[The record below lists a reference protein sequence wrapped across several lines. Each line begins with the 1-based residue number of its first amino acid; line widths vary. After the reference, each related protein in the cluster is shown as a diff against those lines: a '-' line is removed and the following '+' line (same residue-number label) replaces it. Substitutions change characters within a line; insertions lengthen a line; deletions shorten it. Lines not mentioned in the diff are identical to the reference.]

1 MSPLVFLWLLLG
13 LGLLVVGAEGLV
25 GGGVRLARRLG
36 ISPLVVGLTVVALGT
51 SSPELAV
58 GLGAVYSGAGD
69 VAVGNAIGSNI
80 FNTLCILGVAALI
93 TPMIVQSE
101 VLRRDVPVM
110 LVACVAPL
118 LAGLDGVISRI
129 EGVLLFAG
137 LITYLVWLI
146 RLARRNP
153 EAVDVEETASKPI
166 PPGVG
171 PIVFDVV
178 RLVAGFVLLALGAD
192 LLVDSAS
199 TIARAAGVS
208 ELVIGLTIVG
218 AGTGLPELATSLL
231 AAMRGQRDVA
241 VGNVVG
247 SNIFN
252 VLGILGVSAAFAP
265 EGVGLAIADSVL
277 KVDLPVMILACVACL
292 PLFFTGGRISRFE
305 GGLLL
310 SGYVLYVVYTVLDAR
325 GAGMPTWT
333 TNLLLFAAL
342 PLVALGFGF
351 TAWREARTRGML
363 PF

>member
-1 MSPLVFLWLLLG
+1 MSGFVFLWLLLG
-13 LGLLVVGAEGLV
+13 LALLVLGAEGLV

-36 ISPLVVGLTVVALGT
+36 VSPLVCGLTIVALGT

-58 GLGAVYSGAGD
+58 GLGAVYSGSGD

-80 FNTLCILGVAALI
+80 FNTLCILGVSALI
-93 TPMIVQSE
+93 TPLLVQGE

-110 LVACVAPL
+110 LAASFAPL
-118 LAGLDGVISRI
+118 VVGFDGNISRL

-137 LITYLVWLI
+137 LLAYLAWLI
-146 RLARRNP
+146 RIARRNP
-153 EAVDVEETASKPI
+153 DAVEVDDVANKPI
-166 PPGVG
+166 PAGVG
-171 PIVFDVV
+171 PIVWDVARV
-178 RLVAGFVLLALGAD
+178 VGGFVLLAVGSD

-231 AAMRGQRDVA
+231 AALRGQRDVA

-265 EGVGLAIADSVL
+265 GGVGLDIADTVL
-277 KVDLPVMILACVACL
+277 SVDLPVMILAAVACL
-292 PLFFTGGRISRFE
+292 PLFFTGGRISRPE
-305 GGLLL
+305 AVLLL
-310 SGYVLYVVYTVLDAR
+310 AAYVLYVVGTVLEAR
-325 GAGMPTWT
+325 GSGFPPWLT
-333 TNLLLFAAL
+333 TGLLWIAL
-342 PLVALGFGF
+342 PAVAVGF
-351 TAWREARTRGML
+351 TLTTWRETRKRL
-363 PF
+363 RPSD

>member
-1 MSPLVFLWLLLG
+1 MSPLVFLWLVLG
-13 LGLLVVGAEGLV
+13 LVLLVVGAEGLV
-25 GGGVRLARRLG
+25 GGGVRLARRVG

-58 GLGAVYSGAGD
+58 GLGAVYNGSGD

-80 FNTLCILGVAALI
+80 FNTLCILGIASLI
-93 TPMIVQSE
+93 APLIVQGE
-101 VLRRDVPVM
+101 VLRRDMPVM
-110 LVACVAPL
+110 LAASFAPV
-118 LAGLDGVISRI
+118 LAGFDGLISRV

-137 LITYLVWLI
+137 LIGYLVWLI

-153 EAVDVEETASKPI
+153 GEVEVDEAAKKPV
-166 PPGVG
+166 PPGVKW
-171 PIVFDVV
+171 IVFDVGRV
-178 RLVAGFVLLALGAD
+178 LAGLLLLAIGSD

-231 AAMRGQRDVA
+231 AAFRGQRDVA

-265 EGVGLAIADSVL
+265 GGTGLVIPGSVL
-277 KVDLPVMILACVACL
+277 WGDLPVMILAAVACL
-292 PLFFTGGRISRFE
+292 PLFFTGGRISRPE

-310 SGYVLYVVYTVLDAR
+310 AAYVLYVVATVLAAK
-325 GAGMPTWT
+325 GAGLPDWLE
-333 TNLLLFAAL
+333 NALLWVAL
-342 PLVALGFGF
+342 PVVALGFTF
-351 TAWREARTRGML
+351 TTWRETRKRL
-363 PF
+363 HA